1 MDRFATLAA
10 FVKVA
15 ELRGFAPAARRLSLS
30 PSAVTRLV
38 AALEE
43 HLGVRLLQRTTR
55 LVTPT
60 DEGERYLLQARRI
73 LAELDEAD
81 ASLQATRAAP
91 SGRFT
96 VSAPLVFGRLH
107 VGPLFSA
114 YLARYPAVHGELVLS
129 DRMINLID
137 EGIDAAIRIG
147 HLADS
152 SLRSRRV
159 GETRR
164 VVVASPGYLARMG
177 VPCDPADIGT
187 HRCIHFSAFS
197 PGGDWEFEHNGAKA
211 RITVDAAFVTNSAD
225 TAIQHAVSGGGL
237 TMVLAY
243 QAAAAIRTGALRIV
257 LAEHERAPLPIQIVY
272 PTSRLL
278 SAKVRAFIDMA
289 VTDTDWSFTDLC

>member
-15 ELRGFAPAARRLSLS
+15 ELRGFAPAARKLGLS

-60 DEGERYLLQARRI
+60 DEGERYLLLARRI
-73 LAELDEAD
+73 LGELEEAD
-81 ASLQATRAAP
+81 ASLQATQAEP
-91 SGRFT
+91 SGRLT

-107 VGPLFSA
+107 VGPLFST
-114 YLARYPAVHGELVLS
+114 YLSRYPAVHGELILS
-129 DRMINLID
+129 DRMINLVD
-137 EGIDAAIRIG
+137 DGVDAAIRIG

-152 SLRSRRV
+152 SLRARRI

-164 VVVASPGYLARMG
+164 VVVAAPDYLARTG
-177 VPCDPADIGT
+177 IPRDPAEIAR
-187 HRCIHFSAFS
+187 HRCIHFSGFRPGSEWAFEQ
-197 PGGDWEFEHNGAKA
+197 GGATAHVA
-211 RITVDAAFVTNSAD
+211 IQPSFVTNSAD
-225 TAIQHAVSGGGL
+225 MAIQHALRGGGL

-243 QAAAAIRTGALRIV
+243 QAAEAIRSGALRIV
-257 LAEHERAPLPIQIVY
+257 LSDHETPPLPIQIVY

-278 SAKVRAFIDMA
+278 SAKVRTFIDMVVKEA
-289 VTDTDWSFTDLC
+289 DWSFTDMG